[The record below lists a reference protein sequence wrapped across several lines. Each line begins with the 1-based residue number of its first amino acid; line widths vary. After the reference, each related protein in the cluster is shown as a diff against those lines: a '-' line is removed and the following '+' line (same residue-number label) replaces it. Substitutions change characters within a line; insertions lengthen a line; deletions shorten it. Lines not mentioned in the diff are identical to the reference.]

1 MQQQKLRVPSLL
13 ALVLIVFGSF
23 GAHVKQA
30 SADLTSLVGGET
42 GPAVGA
48 AISCN
53 KDAIHSGLSNLFGKD
68 KPTSS
73 AGGKGGNTTETGQSV
88 PVQDESVK
96 KNTERAAEEAA
107 KTTKKLTCTNA
118 IARAVSQ
125 TILKELTVSTI
136 NWINSGFQGGGPLYI
151 GDTETFLKNIG
162 DQSVKQF
169 ASVIG
174 FDPVNYPFGKMVVQG
189 LIQATSTTFESAARY
204 SLNNV
209 ISQRYP
215 GMTSADFAADFTV
228 GGWDAFL
235 SQTEWQNNPIGFSQH
250 ASETLASRTADTNY
264 SPAQDIRDQ
273 IQRNGGFLD
282 LKKCLKPRD
291 YDPNSTDSSKNACQQ
306 WMNQTP
312 GSVVQS
318 TLNKALGSPFDQLG
332 LGQDL
337 STDLTAIFDALINH
351 FVQKGLN
358 ALSEE
363 TSGGNNGTPIDFDGI
378 GNNQSYATNTIK
390 GGNYSGSNT
399 SFLDAGDGF
408 QTNIFD
414 LHPSGKEATSAT
426 EDEEGNPVYRSN
438 LVGIIN
444 RELQLI
450 PSTDIEKSLTVPDL
464 KFKTT
469 AFGWDATQINTWKN
483 VMGRRN
489 PRYIDILD
497 KQNEQTEKLI
507 PALYQ
512 LDYCIPGPR
521 PDWKNKVF
529 EDLEREL
536 DGWPK
541 DANKV
546 DLWQANSK
554 FQKIMDMSGNLN
566 KFSQAIS
573 DITGDV
579 REENFYGIMV
589 SGALSNNSPEIKK
602 TLGID
607 RLTINNTVPVAVNAK
622 VNGYDK
628 ATGIIAELFSRYEK
642 ALTKEYSSVNIRKS
656 GMDQSIITLNN
667 TEYPN
672 IATYE
677 QSIIDN
683 KDLIEKQK
691 SMVYQLIA
699 LGKKIYRLQN
709 NINLDPKSDGTF
721 QGFPGT
727 NTCIDEQGS
736 TVECPDNTISGYD
749 FYQSQINLV
758 NQTSISKLTEY
769 QKELRRIN
777 DTFNILA
784 PDLHSDQDIK
794 EQEALLDT
802 VIDKVDSITG
812 DGGYLD
818 VCVDLVNDSETNA
831 TEEGGKKPYIADVNL
846 MRLPYPSSLK
856 SQIPESF
863 KSQFKKPEGKSF
875 LPDHYYRRG
884 EDAGEV
890 AYMRNLLGAR
900 YNPLKE
906 IRNDDIVTINGQPI
920 PNALATFEQF
930 LGMY

>member
-1 MQQQKLRVPSLL
+1 MIKQGFRTVTILGTI
-13 ALVLIVFGSF
+13 LIMFGSF
-23 GAHVKQA
+23 ATNIQTVRAQG
-30 SADLTSLVGGET
+30 DLTSLVGGAT
-42 GPAVGA
+42 GPALGA

-53 KDAIHSGLSNLFGKD
+53 KDAIHSGLSKLFGKN
-68 KPTSS
+68 KEKST
-73 AGGKGGNTTETGQSV
+73 GKENASGTGFI
-88 PVQDESVK
+88 PVGDESVK
-96 KNTERAAEEAA
+96 ANTERAAEEAA
-107 KTTKKLTCTNA
+107 KTAKKLNCTNA
-118 IARAVSQ
+118 IAKAVSQ

-151 GDTETFLKNIG
+151 GDTGTFLKNIG

-174 FDPVNYPFGKMVVQG
+174 FDPINYPFGKTFIQG
-189 LIQATSTTFESAARY
+189 LVKSNSATFESAARY

-209 ISQRYP
+209 IAQQSP
-215 GMTSADFAADFTV
+215 GMTSANFAADFRV

-235 SQTEWQNNPIGFSQH
+235 SQTEWQNNPIGFNQRASQ
-250 ASETLASRTADTNY
+250 TIASRTADTNY
-264 SPAQDIRDQ
+264 SPGQDLRDQ

-282 LKKCLKPRD
+282 LKHCVSPWD
-291 YDPNSTDSSKNACQQ
+291 YDPNSNDPTKNVCKQF
-306 WMNQTP
+306 MNQTP

-363 TSGGNNGTPIDFDGI
+363 TQDGNNGTPVDFDAFK
-378 GNNQSYATNTIK
+378 NNQGYADNEIK
-390 GGNYSGSNT
+390 GGTSFGSGT
-399 SFLDAGDGF
+399 SFLDAGDAF

-414 LHPSGKEATSAT
+414 LHSLGREAKSSTK
-426 EDEEGNPVYRSN
+426 DENGDPVYRAN

-450 PSTDIEKSLTVPDL
+450 SSKDIESSLTTSDS
-464 KFKTT
+464 KTGTT
-469 AFGWDATQINTWKN
+469 AFGWTPTQVNLWKN
-483 VMGRRN
+483 LIQSRN

-497 KQNEQTEKLI
+497 KQNEQIEKLI
-507 PALYQ
+507 PAIYQ

-521 PDWKNKVF
+521 PTWKNEVF
-529 EDLEREL
+529 TNLEREL

-541 DANKV
+541 DSSKV

-573 DITGDV
+573 DLTADV

-628 ATGIIAELFSRYEK
+628 AVGIIAELFSRYEK
-642 ALTKEYSSVNIRKS
+642 TLTKEYGTTNIRNT
-656 GMDQSIITLNN
+656 GMDQSIITINN

-672 IATYE
+672 IPTYE
-677 QSIIDN
+677 RSIIDN
-683 KDLIEKQK
+683 KELIERQK
-691 SMVYQLIA
+691 STVYQLIA
-699 LGKKIYRLQN
+699 LGKKIYRLQK

-721 QGFPGT
+721 QGFPGS

-802 VIDKVDSITG
+802 IIDKVDSITD

-831 TEEGGKKPYIADVNL
+831 TEDSNGNKLFIADVNL
-846 MRLPYPSSLK
+846 MRLPYPSSL
-856 SQIPESF
+856 SPQIPESF

-890 AYMRNLLGAR
+890 AYMKNLLGAR

-906 IRNDDIVTINGQPI
+906 IRNDDIVTIDGQPI